1 MFGIVNQ
8 DYSMPEHVMEE
19 IGVDV
24 FEYEKFDYAKA
35 IAELDEI
42 AAKVENPETK
52 LDDIDALVG
61 RSKELLKQ
69 CKDYLRTVKEKIDS
83 LDKE

>member
-1 MFGIVNQ
+1 M
-8 DYSMPEHVMEE
+8 S
-19 IGVDV
+19 
-24 FEYEKFDYAKA
+24 EKFDYAKA
-35 IAELDEI
+35 IAELDGI

-69 CKDYLRTVKEKIDS
+69 CKEYLRGVKEKIDS

>member
-1 MFGIVNQ
+1 M
-8 DYSMPEHVMEE
+8 S
-19 IGVDV
+19 
-24 FEYEKFDYAKA
+24 EKFDYAKA

-69 CKDYLRTVKEKIDS
+69 CKDYLRIVKEKIDS

>member
-1 MFGIVNQ
+1 
-8 DYSMPEHVMEE
+8 MEQ
-19 IGVDV
+19 
-24 FEYEKFDYAKA
+24 KFDYAKA
-35 IAELDEI
+35 VKELEEI

-69 CKDYLRTVKEKIDS
+69 CREYLRTVKDKIDT
-83 LDKE
+83 LDN

>member
-1 MFGIVNQ
+1 MAQ
-8 DYSMPEHVMEE
+8 T
-19 IGVDV
+19 
-24 FEYEKFDYAKA
+24 FDYAKA
-35 IAELDEI
+35 IAELEEI

-69 CKDYLRTVKEKIDS
+69 CREYLRIVKEKIDS